1 MRPYTKNLKCAPEE
15 THWEGGSGDL
25 AVSLALQGENT
36 QGFIPPRAWVR
47 RVSCAGE

>member
-25 AVSLALQGENT
+25 AVSSALQGENT
-36 QGFIPPRAWVR
+36 QGSIPPRACVR